1 MEVGGL
7 LPVKLAGNGPT
18 ILGGPEP
25 LEAIVDQL
33 CVFLMEVLMSHDI
46 RGACVHLVAAH
57 LTESK

>member
-7 LPVKLAGNGPT
+7 LAVKLAPDCPT

-46 RGACVHLVAAH
+46 GGARVHLVAAH
-57 LTESK
+57 LTDRK